1 MLKKW
6 GIVATLVLLAPVAH
20 AQFPRKGVDNIPNGV
35 ATAFV
40 GKWSIGFPEGE
51 GMINGK
57 PIVGCERPIE
67 LKAGGRGELIYRS
80 SEGQE
85 ISFELST
92 FEGRTTWMPKQG
104 ASILA
109 VWTERDA
116 FYSYTVDPMTGR
128 AGWNDP
134 RVFRRCR

>member
-1 MLKKW
+1 MKKW
-6 GIVATLVLLAPVAH
+6 GIAVGLVVLASTAH

-35 ATAFV
+35 AAPFV
-40 GKWSIGFPEGE
+40 GRWSIDFPEGD

-57 PIVGCERPIE
+57 PVVDCQRPVE
-67 LKAGGRGELIYRS
+67 LKAVGQSGLIYRS
-80 SEGQE
+80 SEGKE
-85 ISFELST
+85 ISFELSA
-92 FEGRTTWMPKQG
+92 FEGRTTWMPEQG

-109 VWTERDA
+109 VWTEADA
-116 FYSYTVDPMTGR
+116 FFSYTVDPMTGR